1 MVCRSRLPGVGKP
14 AIVVVRL
21 QGAPESRAW
30 GSPGCDFRHVTK
42 IQRVRDPRGNR
53 CGPVTQVGSHEV
65 PQRIHPCLCYRCPSK
80 SRAGCTRDF
89 EASTPCDLAR
99 AWSVCSVPRHADMN
113 HEQTPTGDSYDS
125 SGILKIK
132 SHVEEM
138 HPGIFIHSVYI
149 DPDSKEDQRAT
160 YVRSELGPVPVAVPT
175 AVLCLHKIT
184 NSTEMSTTKWNSSH
198 SSFNTCPSCRR
209 ASMQSGSPKVR
220 TIRKGP
226 S

>member
-1 MVCRSRLPGVGKP
+1 MSWVTSLRLSRL
-14 AIVVVRL
+14 
-21 QGAPESRAW
+21 S
-30 GSPGCDFRHVTK
+30 SCDFRHVTK
-42 IQRVRDPRGNR
+42 DPTRTRPTWQSLRTSHSGWH
-53 CGPVTQVGSHEV
+53 SHEV

-113 HEQTPTGDSYDS
+113 HEPTPTGDSYDS

-160 YVRSELGPVPVAVPT
+160 YVRSGLGLLPVAVPT

-184 NSTEMSTTKWNSSH
+184 NSTEMSTTKWNSSQ
-198 SSFNTCPSCRR
+198 SSFNTCPSYRR

-220 TIRKGP
+220 TKRKGP